1 MNIPERLECIRLKE
15 KLSRNKF
22 GAKLDKS
29 GDAIYNLERGRSTIE
44 DDFLDLVCKVYSI
57 NKSWLVSGIGEMYN
71 ISPENLEISS
81 TLDKIIDS
89 EDLSNLVS
97 KIVKL
102 SPYKVKVLNDL
113 VDIMHENE
121 K

>member
-1 MNIPERLECIRLKE
+1 MNISERLEIVRTKE

-44 DDFLDLVCKVYSI
+44 GDFIELVCKIFKI
-57 NKSWLVSGIGEMYN
+57 NKEWLINGEGDMYN
-71 ISPENLEISS
+71 ISPESLEISN
-81 TLDKIIDS
+81 TLDKVIDS
-89 EDLSNLVS
+89 EELSDLVT
-97 KIVKL
+97 KIVAL
-102 SPYKVKVLNDL
+102 SSHKRKVLTDL
-113 VDIMHENE
+113 VDIMNENE

>member
-1 MNIPERLECIRLKE
+1 MDIPERLERIRLRE

-22 GAKLDKS
+22 GAKLGKS

-44 DDFLDLVCKVYSI
+44 DDFLESVCKVYSV
-57 NKSWLVSGIGEMYN
+57 NKKWLTDGIGNMYN
-71 ISPENLEISS
+71 VSPENLEISNS
-81 TLDKIIDS
+81 LDKIIDS
-89 EDLSNLVS
+89 EELSSLVS
-97 KIVKL
+97 KIVRL

>member
-1 MNIPERLECIRLKE
+1 MNISERLELIRTRE

-29 GDAIYNLERGRSTIE
+29 GDAIYNLERGRSTI
-44 DDFLDLVCKVYSI
+44 DNDFLDLVCRVYKI
-57 NKSWLVSGIGEMYN
+57 NKEWLIDGIGDMYN
-71 ISPENLEISS
+71 ISPENLEISNA
-81 TLDKIIDS
+81 LDKVIDS
-89 EDLSNLVS
+89 KELSNLIS

-102 SPYKVKVLNDL
+102 NPYKIKVLNDL